1 MQNMIGEDVVI
12 SLMTSSLNL
21 NFAYLKNL
29 TNLEIIHGCTIAPA
43 AGLSATNFQ
52 NVNCQIKH

>member
-1 MQNMIGEDVVI
+1 MRNMIGEDVVI

-21 NFAYLKNL
+21 NFTYLKNL

-43 AGLSATNFQ
+43 AGTSDTNYQ
-52 NVNCQIKH
+52 KVNCQIKH